1 MFTVFAIERERRR
14 MEYPSV
20 RGRSVLVG
28 KGMDNG
34 GNVVK

>member
-1 MFTVFAIERERRR
+1 
-14 MEYPSV
+14 V

-34 GNVVK
+34 GNFVKRKQRASELWRVLCDSI